1 MADSLKRSVLSGAVW
16 QYVQKLGSQAVQFVV
31 SIILARLLCPEDFGM
46 IALLGVFISL
56 SNLFIDSGFG
66 NALIQRKNIDDIDC
80 SSVFYLNITVSIVI
94 YFIVF

>member
-56 SNLFIDSGFG
+56 SNLFIDTDSGRKRVMVVIDSG
-66 NALIQRKNIDDIDC
+66 GQRKK
-80 SSVFYLNITVSIVI
+80 YRSIFV
-94 YFIVF
+94 